1 MVPDRSGN
9 EEHMTDRR
17 GHLQLARGNADS
29 RLFVHLLPNFIHR
42 ADHARRGLYGG
53 DLDLAAVG
61 ETVAMVAIE
70 PAMRDLAFRQTFHD
84 LPSMIGLERQQAVNA
99 LTIAEATGIPRET
112 VRRKLKQLLELGLI
126 TEKGRGRY
134 VIKPGMPQQ
143 PENLAAAES
152 AMRDTLQFMN
162 DCLSLGLVRWVDRPR
177 E

>member
-1 MVPDRSGN
+1 MIPDRSGN
-9 EEHMTDRR
+9 EEYLTDRR
-17 GHLQLARGNADS
+17 GHLELARGNADS
-29 RLFVHLLPNFIHR
+29 RLFVHLLLNFIHR
-42 ADHARRGLYGG
+42 ADHVRRGLYGG
-53 DLDLAAVG
+53 DLDLAAVA

-70 PAMRDLAFRQTFHD
+70 PAMRDPAFRQTFHD
-84 LPSMIGLERQQAVNA
+84 LRSMIGLERQQAVNA

-112 VRRKLKQLLELGLI
+112 VRRKLKQLVELGLI
-126 TEKGRGRY
+126 TEKGRGQY